1 MMRIMDLKNGMVLAL
16 ILVGTSSALAIYAWQ
31 NWGIWWFNEAAA
43 VERAIE
49 FLRNSPTFRFD
60 GMPESIRVE
69 TAERLGPFSWRIT
82 IAFVC
87 RHSGYG
93 DRTGKVLLQ
102 VLTPHRIRIEIE
114 RGTIISAIVD
124 EMWDELAQTPI
135 KR

>member
-1 MMRIMDLKNGMVLAL
+1 MMGIMDLKSGLVLAL
-16 ILVGTSSALAIYAWQ
+16 ILVGASSALAIYAWQ
-31 NWGIWWFNEAAA
+31 NWGVWWFNEAMA

-60 GMPESIRVE
+60 GIPESIRVE

-114 RGTIISAIVD
+114 RGAIIAAIVD
-124 EMWDELAQTPI
+124 ETWDELAEMPI
-135 KR
+135 RR